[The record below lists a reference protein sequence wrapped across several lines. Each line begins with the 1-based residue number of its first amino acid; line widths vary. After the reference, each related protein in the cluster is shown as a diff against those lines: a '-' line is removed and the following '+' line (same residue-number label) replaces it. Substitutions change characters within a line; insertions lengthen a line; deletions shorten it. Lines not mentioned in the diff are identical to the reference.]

1 MQFYHI
7 QLDQACLVH
16 HSEALPSSFNTF
28 WFFFIFN
35 GFIVACPCPPL
46 HYLLMSLSRLC
57 CSTTPVFPPVPCMMV
72 WHSKP
77 VPDHK
82 ALFSLCSSFSSLLLS
97 LLLSVSLPS
106 LLPCSLI
113 CSRGRGLVTRL
124 QDYHITSFSLL
135 EDLRLFA
142 TYGPLR
148 HTSTL
153 FSEAV
158 YFINNLLILI
168 SLTFSLAPQKSRV
181 CVTCVCITSYYS
193 VL

>member
-1 MQFYHI
+1 M
-7 QLDQACLVH
+7 
-16 HSEALPSSFNTF
+16 ALSWLSPVPLFIIFSALFLSWAIPPPPSS
-28 WFFFIFN
+28 
-35 GFIVACPCPPL
+35 L
-46 HYLLMSLSRLC
+46 
-57 CSTTPVFPPVPCMMV
+57 PVPCMMV
-72 WHSKP
+72 WLSKP

-106 LLPCSLI
+106 LVLCSLI
-113 CSRGRGLVTRL
+113 CSRGRGLVARL

-135 EDLRLFA
+135 EDLWLFA
-142 TYGPLR
+142 TYGPLC

-158 YFINNLLILI
+158 YFGNNLLILI
-168 SLTFSLAPQKSRV
+168 SLTFSLAPQKSHV

-193 VL
+193 AL